1 MEPFRGRWAKTGRR
15 PWPVPDVFAIVVALS
30 LLTMTPTKRT
40 AVEFPFWNEVLA
52 WVGRASR
59 TRSRFA

>member
-1 MEPFRGRWAKTGRR
+1 M
-15 PWPVPDVFAIVVALS
+15 PDVFAIVVALS